1 MADFIKACAAVGIFT
16 LYAFVTG
23 IPGLIGYRFLKHTTI
38 DKPVDKEA
46 IWKGLLV
53 SYIIGLIAFV
63 WVVVFFV
70 IVRG

>member
-1 MADFIKACAAVGIFT
+1 MTDFIKTCAAVGIFT
-16 LYAFVTG
+16 LYAFLTG
-23 IPGLIGYRFLKHTTI
+23 IPGLIGYRFLKHTTV
-38 DKPVDKEA
+38 DKPIDKEA

-63 WVVVFFV
+63 WIVVFFV